1 MKKIIKTLKSSGS
14 AKDVKSGYQ
23 QGHYDLESSVM
34 ECLDLIDYCDAD
46 HYVKT
51 EAVMHFLHQ

>member
-23 QGHYDLESSVM
+23 QGHYDLESAVM
-34 ECLDLIDYCDAD
+34 ECLDLIDNDAD